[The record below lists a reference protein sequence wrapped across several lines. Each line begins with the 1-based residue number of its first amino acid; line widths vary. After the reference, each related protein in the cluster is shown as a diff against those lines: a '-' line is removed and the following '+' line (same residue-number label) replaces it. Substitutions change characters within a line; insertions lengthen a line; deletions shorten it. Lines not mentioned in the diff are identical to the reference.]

1 MNIYA
6 ALKGSFRDLV
16 EVAGGNVRAA
26 KVSRADGARISRYG
40 SVQEAMHAPI
50 DVVADLEMDVGDP
63 IVTRQLAEIA
73 GYVLVPKAQAEAL
86 GLNFHGHFA
95 DVARSTSD
103 VETGIAEALR
113 DGEVTSEEARHLL
126 PKVGKAQ
133 TELAE
138 FAADLKARAGASIT
152 PFRRGA

>member
-16 EVAGGNVRAA
+16 ETAGGNVRAA

-95 DVARSTSD
+95 DVARTGAD
-103 VETGIAEALR
+103 VETNLAEALR
-113 DGEVTSEEARHLL
+113 DGEVSPEEACKMI
-126 PKVGKAQ
+126 PKVRKHQ
-133 TELAE
+133 TEMAE
-138 FAADLKARAGASIT
+138 MLADLECRAGCNVMPI
-152 PFRRGA
+152 RRGA